1 MADQVI
7 ETVLALPPDESTKQD
22 APTPEAV
29 HSAAFVKSQFSDEK
43 VSIWATQSFD
53 APPFPPLPTHK
64 DLPAEDGTFVKNFQ
78 EHPQSILLT
87 ESIWPILE
95 KLHPDGHFAVGQD
108 SGIYWRITDPPLR
121 GAISPDWYY
130 VPGVP
135 PTLKGEMRR
144 SYVMWEEIAPPL
156 LIIEFV
162 SETAGGER
170 DRTPETGKF
179 WIYEKGIRPA
189 FYAIYEVKRGLVDV
203 YHLVED
209 AFLPIAPNER
219 KHFPIPQMGVELGIW
234 RGEYKNVNL
243 PWLRWW
249 DSAGNLL
256 PTPEERAAQETQRA
270 DQAVQRA
277 EQEAQRAAKLAA
289 KLRELGINPDEVGA

>member
-1 MADQVI
+1 MADQII
-7 ETVLALPPDESTKQD
+7 EAALASPADEQGAQTT
-22 APTPEAV
+22 PNPEAAR
-29 HSAAFVKSQFSDEK
+29 SAAFIKSEFSDEK
-43 VSIWATQSFD
+43 VSVWATQRFD

-64 DLPAEDGTFVKNFQ
+64 DLPEEDGTFVKNFQ

-87 ESIWPILE
+87 DSIWPVLE
-95 KLHPDGHFAVGQD
+95 KLHPDGQFTVGQD

-130 VPGVP
+130 VPNVP
-135 PTLKGEMRR
+135 PTLDGEMCR
-144 SYVMWEEIAPPL
+144 SYVMWQEFVSPL
-156 LIIEFV
+156 IIIEFV

-179 WIYEKGIRPA
+179 WIYEKRIRPA
-189 FYAIYEVKRGLVDV
+189 FYAIYDVKQGMVDA

-209 AFLPIAPNER
+209 TFQPIAPNER
-219 KHFPIPQMGVELGIW
+219 KHFPIPRMGVELGIW
-234 RGEYKNVNL
+234 RGEYKGVKL

-249 DSAGNLL
+249 NAEGTLL
-256 PTPEERAAQETQRA
+256 PTPEERADQETQRA
-270 DQAVQRA
+270 
-277 EQEAQRAAKLAA
+277 EKLAA